1 MRRALMFPLALALL
15 ASPAIAAEPVKPAA
29 PKDISVGDV
38 AATPAVDLNL
48 KHTDIPPLLTAALE
62 EPYSLTG
69 LGSCGRLS
77 AAIGELDAV
86 LGDDVDMPAEDGKRV
101 RPGQVARSVVRG
113 FIPFG
118 GVIREISGANSHER
132 QLQTAI
138 AAGVARR
145 SFLKGTGQAR
155 GCAYPARSATAS
167 MAVQR

>member
-1 MRRALMFPLALALL
+1 MRRALMLPLALALL
-15 ASPAIAAEPVKPAA
+15 AAPALAADPAEPAA
-29 PKDISVGDV
+29 SKDISAGDV

-48 KHTDIPPLLTAALE
+48 KRSEISPLLTAALE
-62 EPYSLTG
+62 DPYTLRG
-69 LGSCGRLS
+69 LGSCRRLS
-77 AAIGELDAV
+77 ATIGDLDAV
-86 LGDDVDMPAEDGKRV
+86 LGDDVDMPTEDGKRV

-118 GVIREISGANSHER
+118 GVIREISGANGHER
-132 QLQTAI
+132 QMQTAI

-155 GCAYPARSATAS
+155 GCAYPARSATAA